1 MTLPIPPADVLQ
13 KIIAQGDAETLVE
26 WAEKIGKAL
35 RGKVPMHLVRRI
47 FGTLKRVDLQQGAK
61 HTFDDAAKRQL
72 ALLRPQLAYAV
83 KRQSSATGFAQVLD
97 PALRLVQSAQQLG
110 YLIDFVEAIL
120 AYHRE
125 F

>member
-1 MTLPIPPADVLQ
+1 VLQ

-35 RGKVPMHLVRRI
+35 RGKVPMHIVRRI
-47 FGTLKRVDLQQGAK
+47 FGTLKRLELKQG
-61 HTFDDAAKRQL
+61 FDEASKRQL
-72 ALLRPQLAYAV
+72 TLLRPQLAYAV

-97 PALRLVQSAQQLG
+97 PALRLVQSGPQLAH
-110 YLIDFVEAIL
+110 LIDFVEAIL